1 MWTLAVTRCLLSDRR
16 FDVICLGRAAVDLY
30 GEQPGANLEGTLS
43 FAKYIGGS
51 AANIAVCCARL
62 GLRAALL
69 SRVGDEAM
77 GRFVLRTLADAGVD
91 VTQVQR
97 DPARLT
103 GLVLLALRGREDFPH
118 LFYRENCADMALGA
132 ADVDPAFIASA
143 RALVLTGTHLSAP
156 GTRAACHAALG
167 HARAAAVRTVL
178 DIDFRPVLWRLAT
191 HDQGASRRAQGEAAT
206 AALQAVLPGLDLV
219 VGTEE
224 EFQIAGGSPDLAT
237 ALREVRARTDA
248 LLVVKRGMRG
258 SRAYAGAIPDDLD
271 ATAGA
276 PAPRVEVLNALG
288 AGDAFI
294 GGFLAAWLGG
304 EAIARCCAWGNACG
318 ALVVTRHGCAPAMPS
333 RPELEAFLARGD
345 DGPLRPDAD
354 VAFRRLHRVTTRAAT
369 PAELCVLA
377 FDHRRQ
383 FDALAAAEHA
393 DAAAIARFKGL
404 IGEALRRVCAD
415 GELAGRAGLL
425 VDEFYGREVLDAF
438 TGSGVWIAR
447 PVEVSGSRPLRFDA
461 GERLGLALREWPAGH
476 VAKCLVI
483 AHPDDEPALREAQER
498 QVCALYAACEAGGRE
513 LLLEPVLPGTGARD
527 DVAVLR
533 LIERFYAL
541 GVHPDWWKIVPPAA
555 ASWPQLDALVRRH
568 DPHCRGV
575 LLLGQGASFDTL
587 AEGFRAAAGWPLC
600 RGFAVGRLIFGA
612 PADAWF
618 AGRLGDEAAIAAVAE
633 RYRHVLAL
641 WRGRGDKA

>member
-1 MWTLAVTRCLLSDRR
+1 MSDRR

-30 GEQPGANLEGTLS
+30 GEQPGATLEGTLS

-51 AANIAVCCARL
+51 AANIAVGCARL
-62 GLRAALL
+62 GLRTALL

-118 LFYRENCADMALGA
+118 LFYRENCADMALGV

-156 GTRAACHAALG
+156 GPRAACHAALDY
-167 HARAAAVRTVL
+167 ARAAATRAVL

-206 AALQAVLPGLDLV
+206 AALQALLPGLDLV

-248 LLVVKRGMRG
+248 LLVVKRGTRG
-258 SRAYAGAIPDDLD
+258 SRAYAGAIPGDLD

-304 EAIARCCAWGNACG
+304 EDAARCCAWGNACG
-318 ALVVTRHGCAPAMPS
+318 ALVVARHGCAPAMPS
-333 RPELEAFLARGD
+333 RPELETFLARGD

-354 VAFRRLHRVTTRAAT
+354 AAFRRLHRVTTRAAT
-369 PAELCVLA
+369 PPELCVLA

-393 DAAAIARFKGL
+393 DAAAITRFKGL

-425 VDEFYGREVLDAF
+425 IDELYGREVLDAF

-461 GERLGLALREWPAGH
+461 GERLGLALREWPADH

-483 AHPDDEPALREAQER
+483 AHPDDAPALREEQER
-498 QVCALYAACEAGGRE
+498 QVRALHAACEAGGRE

-527 DVAVLR
+527 DAAVLR

-541 GVHPDWWKIVPPAA
+541 GVYPDWWKIVPPAA
-555 ASWPQLDALVRRH
+555 ATWPRLDALLRRH

-575 LLLGQGASFDTL
+575 LLLGQGAGFDTL
-587 AEGFRAAAGWPLC
+587 AAGFRAAAGQPLC
-600 RGFAVGRLIFGA
+600 RGFAVGRLIFGE